1 MCYSDSARPPFPPTD
16 DANASA
22 GEPQGQDLVLTALD
36 GTRFAAFLARPGNPT
51 GAQIII
57 YPDVR
62 GLHSFYKDLALRF
75 AQTGVTAIAIDYFG
89 RTAGLTSRDDSF
101 EFMPHVQQLR
111 VPAFFADVQAA
122 IAYLRAGDSSASA
135 ADSGSGAGRAQP
147 TFVVGFC
154 MGGSLAL
161 LSATQEF
168 GLAGVIAFYAGM
180 TRDFGGYGT
189 ALDHAG
195 EAKCPVLGL
204 FGGDD
209 PGISAEQVAALDAK
223 LDRAGVAHEIVTYP
237 GAPHSFFDRKATQY
251 EEASADAWRRM
262 LGFMESG
269 E

>member
-1 MCYSDSARPPFPPTD
+1 MCYSDSARPPFPPTSD
-16 DANASA
+16 TSAGA
-22 GEPQGQDLVLTALD
+22 GEPQGEDLVLTALD

-75 AQTGVTAIAIDYFG
+75 AQTGVMAIAIDYFG
-89 RTAGLTSRDDSF
+89 RTAGLTSRDDPF

-122 IAYLRAGDSSASA
+122 LAYLRAGDPSAGGP
-135 ADSGSGAGRAQP
+135 GSGAVGAHP

-168 GLAGVIAFYAGM
+168 GLAGAIAFYAGM

-209 PGISAEQVAALDAK
+209 PGISAEQIAALDAK
-223 LDRAGVAHEIVTYP
+223 LDQAGVAHEIVTYP
-237 GAPHSFFDRKATQY
+237 GAPHSFFDRKATEY
-251 EEASADAWRRM
+251 AEASADAWRRM
-262 LGFMESG
+262 LGFLESKK
-269 E
+269 